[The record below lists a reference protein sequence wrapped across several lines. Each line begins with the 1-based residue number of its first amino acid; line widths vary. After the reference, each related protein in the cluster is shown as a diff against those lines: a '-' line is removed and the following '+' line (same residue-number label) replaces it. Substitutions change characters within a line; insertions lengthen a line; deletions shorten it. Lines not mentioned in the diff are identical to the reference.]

1 MKILLTGGCGY
12 VGSVLTEALLN
23 DGHQLTV
30 LDTQWFGNH
39 LKQHPNLI
47 NINRT
52 ILEFHINKMEE
63 SLKQCENALVEI
75 KKENTVLFIMIL
87 QNLN

>member
-1 MKILLTGGCGY
+1 MDKRIQNLFIKYDELENEY
-12 VGSVLTEALLN
+12 
-23 DGHQLTV
+23 
-30 LDTQWFGNH
+30 
-39 LKQHPNLI
+39 PNLI

-75 KKENTVLFIMIL
+75 KKKNKDFTKDELISIYLFNTICR
-87 QNLN
+87 